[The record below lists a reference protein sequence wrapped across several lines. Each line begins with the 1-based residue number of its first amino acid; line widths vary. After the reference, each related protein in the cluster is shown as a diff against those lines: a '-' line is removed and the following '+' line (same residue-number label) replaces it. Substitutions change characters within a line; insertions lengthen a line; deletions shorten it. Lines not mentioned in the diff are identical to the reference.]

1 MDFKK
6 SKTYTNLAKA
16 FAGECQARVRYEF
29 LEYGARKEGLKALS
43 EVIDKLVYNEF
54 NHARMFY
61 TFLQKECKEEI
72 TNIDIDAGYPFKQK
86 WDLTENLRLA
96 AEDEIAEAED
106 IYPTFAKVAEE
117 EGYKEIAAL
126 FKMVSKVERQHHDLL
141 MELYHQMKEGTM
153 YKKES
158 PTRWVCADCGY
169 QAMSKEAWEE
179 CPLCKAKQGAV
190 LLKLTQDCE

>member
-72 TNIDIDAGYPFKQK
+72 TNI
-86 WDLTENLRLA
+86 
-96 AEDEIAEAED
+96 
-106 IYPTFAKVAEE
+106 
-117 EGYKEIAAL
+117 
-126 FKMVSKVERQHHDLL
+126 
-141 MELYHQMKEGTM
+141 
-153 YKKES
+153 
-158 PTRWVCADCGY
+158 
-169 QAMSKEAWEE
+169 
-179 CPLCKAKQGAV
+179 
-190 LLKLTQDCE
+190 

>member
-158 PTRWVCADCGY
+158 PTRWACADCGY
-169 QAMSKEAWEE
+169 QAISKEAWEE